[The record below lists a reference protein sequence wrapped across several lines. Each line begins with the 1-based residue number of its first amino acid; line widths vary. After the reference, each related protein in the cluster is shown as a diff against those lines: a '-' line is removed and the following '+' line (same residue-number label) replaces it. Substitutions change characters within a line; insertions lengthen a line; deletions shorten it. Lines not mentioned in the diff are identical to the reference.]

1 MTRGAGSSPAPGA
14 APTDPARPDDDI
26 AALAKGGR
34 TNFFGFVIRL
44 LARIPFLFIAGQLYG
59 PALLGRFAYAVIVVE
74 LAAQLATLGLKR
86 GLAQQLST
94 TDKPHSHVIADGL
107 LCAFIA
113 SALASALLMVFP
125 QAMFPQNDVRNLE
138 FLLPLVIFGIAGADI
153 ALAALAYK
161 HDVRSTV
168 HVRAIV
174 EPWVISIAAG
184 LFFYTQFR
192 DDGLI
197 LAYVASVVAGLA
209 AALWRLFRSYGM
221 AKGWRPYPGSLLYLA
236 RRNVPLAAADA
247 IEWFSRRLDIAILGL
262 FVAPQYVGIYYVAQ
276 QVASMPQK
284 LKTSFDPIL
293 APVVTQKLAEGD
305 LRAVARQ
312 VRQVGFWIIA
322 AQAGIALALGIP
334 GEALMGLFGKESAFV
349 GGTAA
354 LAFLLAAE
362 VVAATA
368 AVSEAALVY
377 VARHRNLMISCLM
390 IAMQAALTVG
400 LILGMRSLPLGPDE
414 LPAWQAA
421 GAALGL
427 ALALGM
433 ASILKARLLSRLLGA
448 PVQGWRWSLLLAG
461 AAASLVGFGGTLLP
475 EWLELSVGAPAIL
488 ITFGLVIWYR
498 GFTDDDRTLFR
509 MGRKERPTLPTSNLT
524 TP

>member
-1 MTRGAGSSPAPGA
+1 MYGAE
-14 APTDPARPDDDI
+14 D
-26 AALAKGGR
+26 
-34 TNFFGFVIRL
+34 
-44 LARIPFLFIAGQLYG
+44 
-59 PALLGRFAYAVIVVE
+59 LGRFAYAVIVVE
-74 LAAQLATLGLKR
+74 LAAQLSTIGLKR

-94 TDKPHSHVIADGL
+94 TERPHSHVVADGL

-113 SALASALLMVFP
+113 SAVASGILIAFP
-125 QAMFPQNDVRNLE
+125 QAMYPHGDIRNAE
-138 FLLPLVIFGIAGADI
+138 FLLPLVIFGIAGADV

-184 LFFYTQFR
+184 ALFFTMFR
-192 DDGLI
+192 RDGLI
-197 LAYVASVVAGLA
+197 LAYVLSVVAGLT
-209 AALWRLFRSYGM
+209 AALWRLFRSYGV
-221 AKGWRPYPGSLLYLA
+221 ARGWRPWPGSLITLA
-236 RRNVPLAAADA
+236 RQNIPLAAADA
-247 IEWFSRRLDIAILGL
+247 IEWFSRRLDIAILGQ
-262 FVAPQYVGIYYVAQ
+262 FVEARYVGIYYVAQ

-305 LRAVARQ
+305 KAAVAKQ

-322 AQAGIALALGIP
+322 AQAGIALALGIT
-334 GEALMGLFGKESAFV
+334 GAALMGLFGKGGAFV
-349 GGTAA
+349 GGSAA

-390 IAMQAALTVG
+390 IATQGVLTVG
-400 LILGMRSLPLGPDE
+400 IILGMRSLPLTPAQ
-414 LPAWQAA
+414 LQAWQGA

-448 PVQGWRWSLLLAG
+448 PVQGWRWSLILAG
-461 AAASLVGFGGTLLP
+461 AAASAVGFGATLVP

-488 ITFGLVIWYR
+488 FTFGLVVWYR
-498 GFTDDDRTLFR
+498 GFTDDDRKLFR
-509 MGRKERPTLPTSNLT
+509 FGKKERPSLPASEIA